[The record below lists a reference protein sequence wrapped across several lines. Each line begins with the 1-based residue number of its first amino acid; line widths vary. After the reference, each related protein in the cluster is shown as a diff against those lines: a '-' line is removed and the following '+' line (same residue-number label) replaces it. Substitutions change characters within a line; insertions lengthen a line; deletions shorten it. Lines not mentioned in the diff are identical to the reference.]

1 MNEIKQR
8 EIPNIKDYLS
18 DTEQMNFDESDSESE
33 LLLLN
38 DRTNRSNNLEAE
50 YINPRVNRRR
60 RRSSPMASIKQ
71 LCCG

>member
-60 RRSSPMASIKQ
+60 RRNSPMASIKQ